1 MKIKSP
7 DISSQNYK
15 NLNIKDKKETDG
27 SGISKNFQRLLNEVN
42 KQQHY
47 AENKQVDLLT
57 SNNKDIHGT
66 MIALEKADISMRLML
81 QVRN

>member
-7 DISSQNYK
+7 DISSQNFK

-27 SGISKNFQRLLNEVN
+27 SGISKNFQSLLNEVN

-57 SNNKDIHGT
+57 SNNKDIHKSLCFQ
-66 MIALEKADISMRLML
+66 IKQIIKENDIYPFDY
-81 QVRN
+81 